1 MKKLIFSFFVMISA
15 VLAWAQPARLP
26 INEPNSGN
34 PTTKPGNNNTT
45 TTGNS
50 NSNSGSEM
58 KKYSDP
64 NGRFTIGYPTD
75 WQLDDKPET
84 TLIQIFSPLEN
95 DKDNFRQNVNLIID
109 NANNT
114 TLESYVK
121 LNMDGIK
128 ESMKG
133 YKEVS
138 SMYFTRNGSRAY
150 QVVYKGRYNNMSYD
164 IQIKQLFML
173 SNGKAYILTYA
184 SKADERDAFETTSN
198 KIFNSFKY

>member
-1 MKKLIFSFFVMISA
+1 
-15 VLAWAQPARLP
+15 
-26 INEPNSGN
+26 
-34 PTTKPGNNNTT
+34 
-45 TTGNS
+45 
-50 NSNSGSEM
+50 
-58 KKYSDP
+58 
-64 NGRFTIGYPTD
+64 
-75 WQLDDKPET
+75 
-84 TLIQIFSPLEN
+84 
-95 DKDNFRQNVNLIID
+95 
-109 NANNT
+109 
-114 TLESYVK
+114 
-121 LNMDGIK
+121 
-128 ESMKG
+128 MKG